1 MCRLYLLYRRLWVV
15 LATCC
20 AVPST
25 HRAQVEVESLN
36 CSHSFAT
43 IIELLIDATL
53 LYLKATIWCSLP
65 KYLPHRWIIPSQI
78 DFQNWM
84 LNYLPPAKNRFSLSS
99 SVVVAG
105 NMSVLPWGKFVKKF
119 HSLSCGW
126 YAQQS
131 YLRIKPPISP
141 TTFFCENQVRKFFT
155 TPLFPAWV
163 VSPTDNSQVSHGPSS
178 CAEESMW
185 QGGCHANPIGIHH
198 FHWSILGLIAE

>member
-15 LATCC
+15 PATCC

-25 HRAQVEVESLN
+25 HRAQVVVESLN

-53 LYLKATIWCSLP
+53 LYLKATVWCSLP
-65 KYLPHRWIIPSQI
+65 KYLPHRWIIPSPI

-84 LNYLPPAKNRFSLSS
+84 LNYLPPAKNRFCLSS

-131 YLRIKPPISP
+131 YLRIKPTMSPITWFCDNQMNSLQHLSFLP
-141 TTFFCENQVRKFFT
+141 ESFPPQTTARFRMVPPPAPKRACGRAGAMQ
-155 TPLFPAWV
+155 TPL
-163 VSPTDNSQVSHGPSS
+163 VSTTSTDL
-178 CAEESMW
+178 
-185 QGGCHANPIGIHH
+185 
-198 FHWSILGLIAE
+198 F